1 LKVLSNRTTEAVV
14 AQAPHGVVGV
24 SLLEPSASVADAAW
38 RSLRELAVQSKRQL
52 PTYYFHIRDGNTLVI
67 DDGQELADLEA
78 VRHEALRS
86 ARDLREQDLVDHLF
100 TSGAAYIAVCDEA
113 GNEVLTQPIHLTNGE

>member
-1 LKVLSNRTTEAVV
+1 L
-14 AQAPHGVVGV
+14 
-24 SLLEPSASVADAAW
+24 AA
-38 RSLRELAVQSKRQL
+38 QSKRQL